1 MIWKGGAEREGQRER
16 IMESRG
22 EVSGAG
28 LGRREARRRGL
39 GTAQV
44 PNGKKAAEPLPVQPC
59 ECFGV
64 QRLRM
69 GTSDCGEIRINAGLG

>member
-44 PNGKKAAEPLPVQPC
+44 PNGRKTAEWLAIQPRG
-59 ECFGV
+59 CFEV
-64 QRLRM
+64 QRFSM
-69 GTSDCGEIRINAGLG
+69 GTSDCGEMRTKPGLG